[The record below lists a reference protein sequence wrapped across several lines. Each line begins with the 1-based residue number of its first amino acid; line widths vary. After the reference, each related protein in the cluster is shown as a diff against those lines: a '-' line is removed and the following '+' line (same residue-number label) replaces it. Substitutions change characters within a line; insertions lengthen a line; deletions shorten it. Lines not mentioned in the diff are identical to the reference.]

1 MKRITRASLVAAIV
15 GATWCDQA
23 VALPPPAAPFT
34 LWNFLGIPQGIN
46 KIRDATTNRRGNF
59 PGLERKPPMKALADP
74 KNLESPV
81 SAIKKAAEI
90 KTEEDLAPQKIK
102 AIKYLATVGCGCYG
116 GVKEALIEALDDCT
130 EEVRYQTVL
139 AIEDAATMHCDVCN
153 QDCCCDEEMSKKL
166 AELAYELNDKGC
178 FKEPSER
185 VREAAKSAM
194 RACCPGQGPIGE
206 EIPSQPPVETIPPE
220 ETIPAPPEPTPPPP
234 DPTTR
239 LDSTPKT
246 ITAARVRQGRTKVV
260 MPQGDAIVSDAI
272 ETEEHVTVD
281 FGNGSQGP
289 AVAPVVTSRR
299 TASAPATQKAT
310 PASTRRKKKVT
321 EGGPS
326 SRRAAIERG
335 LAAPDE
341 TAQLRQPIGAIS
353 KLQTAAA
360 DESQAAETVAYM
372 SDEQAVPGVSL
383 APKTG
388 PPAVAQPEI
397 SKPRQSVHGTVA
409 RVSKETGTVEI
420 RLDNAGDR
428 LAQGDCLKV
437 SHDYLLYDGHVV
449 GYLEVMSA
457 SPRGIVAR
465 PLGTLKLDAVS
476 RGDHATLEVARS
488 ATTSSRTESARRLP
502 TVDSP
507 VVSH

>member
-15 GATWCDQA
+15 GAALCDQA

-34 LWNFLGIPQGIN
+34 LWNFLGIPQGFN

-116 GVKEALIEALDDCT
+116 GVKEALIEALEDCT

-153 QDCCCDEEMSKKL
+153 RDCCCDEEMSKKL
-166 AELAYELNDKGC
+166 AELAYERNDKGC
-178 FKEPSER
+178 FLEPSER

-194 RACCPGQGPIGE
+194 CACCPGQGPIGE
-206 EIPSQPPVETIPPE
+206 EVPAQPPVE
-220 ETIPAPPEPTPPPP
+220 ETIPTPPEPTPEGDRAAQRGSAP
-234 DPTTR
+234 
-239 LDSTPKT
+239 ST
-246 ITAARVRQGRTKVV
+246 ITAARVRQARTKVI

-272 ETEEHVTVD
+272 ETEETVTVD
-281 FGNGSQGP
+281 FGKGSPGP
-289 AVAPVVTSRR
+289 AAAPVVSSSRR

-326 SRRAAIERG
+326 SRRAAVERG
-335 LAAPDE
+335 LAAPDG
-341 TAQLRQPIGAIS
+341 TAQLRQPIGAID
-353 KLQTAAA
+353 KL
-360 DESQAAETVAYM
+360 QAAEGQESNQSAATVAYT
-372 SDEQAVPGVSL
+372 SDVAAAGVSL
-383 APKTG
+383 APKNG
-388 PPAVAQPEI
+388 PALAQPEAAR
-397 SKPRQSVHGTVA
+397 PRNSVRGTVA
-409 RVSKETGTVEI
+409 RVSKDAGTVEI
-420 RLDNAGDR
+420 RLANADDR
-428 LAQGDCLKV
+428 LAQGDRLKV

-449 GYLEVMSA
+449 GYLEVISA
-457 SPRGIVAR
+457 GPRGIVAR
-465 PLGTLKLDAVS
+465 PVGTLKLEAVS
-476 RGDHATLEVARS
+476 RGDQTTLDVARS
-488 ATTSSRTESARRLP
+488 ATARRLP
-502 TVDSP
+502 AVGSKSM
-507 VVSH
+507 VSR